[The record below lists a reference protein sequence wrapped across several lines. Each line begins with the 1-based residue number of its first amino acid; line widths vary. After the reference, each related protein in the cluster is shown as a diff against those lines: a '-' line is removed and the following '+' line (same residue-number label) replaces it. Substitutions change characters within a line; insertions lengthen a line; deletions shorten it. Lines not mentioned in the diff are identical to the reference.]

1 VTKGW
6 RLRLVTLTKGG
17 GYLLLLYEVGLGQMG
32 VWAG

>member
-32 VWAG
+32 V